1 MIHVTASEHMD
12 RAAAARLQALT
23 RNFPVT
29 CKPSELGDEGVF
41 ATNNLAADT
50 VIFRDVPLAYL
61 PEHAAADSF
70 ECKSCGA
77 FLGSNAERLAALDP
91 RQPVKSQINLPQLD
105 DEAACSSCGE
115 DCQRPRVE
123 VKTKDRSGWDQVQL
137 AAQLVAH
144 LVNSYTEIIDSK
156 ALSSAWRSALD
167 ALYSPTWA
175 EVCCDDDDDPKL
187 AEKTLP
193 AVVIALRAAGL
204 RKASIDAILPTSGS
218 GRARGLKLW
227 SRCLGAIARN
237 CIWVQIP
244 SPLVFY
250 LNSFGEALEDEAA
263 PQHAEC
269 KASLKRI
276 APIIERLNAA
286 QADGK
291 RAREEGGDD
300 EGPPRKR
307 LRGDVAEEEEDA
319 DEEEEEDESEEEGE
333 EEESD
338 DESSDESEESDGE
351 EEVQFEWAVPIGT
364 GATTKTLS
372 FSSSLFPAHKGTALY
387 PLQSKVNHSCSPNCF
402 LLWNRDS
409 TVQLVAMEE
418 IPKGTELTINYL
430 GDKSDAYS
438 GARRRRWL
446 RENYGFDC
454 ACVAC
459 RSE

>member
-1 MIHVTASEHMD
+1 M
-12 RAAAARLQALT
+12 
-23 RNFPVT
+23 
-29 CKPSELGDEGVF
+29 
-41 ATNNLAADT
+41 
-50 VIFRDVPLAYL
+50 
-61 PEHAAADSF
+61 
-70 ECKSCGA
+70 
-77 FLGSNAERLAALDP
+77 
-91 RQPVKSQINLPQLD
+91 
-105 DEAACSSCGE
+105 
-115 DCQRPRVE
+115 
-123 VKTKDRSGWDQVQL
+123 KTKDRSGWDQVQL

-319 DEEEEEDESEEEGE
+319 EDEEDDDSEEEGE

-351 EEVQFEWAVPIGT
+351 EEVQFEWAVPIGA